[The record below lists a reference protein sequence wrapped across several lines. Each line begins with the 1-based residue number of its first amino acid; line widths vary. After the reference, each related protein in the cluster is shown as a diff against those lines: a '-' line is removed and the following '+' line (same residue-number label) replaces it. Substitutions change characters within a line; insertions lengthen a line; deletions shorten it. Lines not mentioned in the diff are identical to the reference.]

1 MTKYPSVTLT
11 EATWWDYILV
21 LPLYVCCCCCCFSG
35 CMWCMVCQW
44 RWLLGQ
50 YLSFF
55 FIQNMFIRVVSHSSW
70 CRILL
75 VLLPSEGAS
84 FCKPCFSSYRLEED
98 STAASTLNFC
108 LCMAKDGGDFTASWA
123 FYIQEIGI
131 RALYQALLL
140 VFPLLFWRGMKKI
153 LCERHVLLRRSPLQ
167 KSPHMLYHL
176 RKPA

>member
-1 MTKYPSVTLT
+1 M
-11 EATWWDYILV
+11 ENWW
-21 LPLYVCCCCCCFSG
+21 FSTDPN
-35 CMWCMVCQW
+35 MF
-44 RWLLGQ
+44 
-50 YLSFF
+50 SNIKTNSHAFF
-55 FIQNMFIRVVSHSSW
+55 FFFLSRNMFIGLVSHSSW

-140 VFPLLFWRGMKKI
+140 VFPLLFWRGMKEI
-153 LCERHVLLRRSPLQ
+153 LCERHALMGRVSLPVRLNVFLTLVS
-167 KSPHMLYHL
+167 MLFLGLNQHFLHESSFAWRAVSVQYFSV
-176 RKPA
+176 